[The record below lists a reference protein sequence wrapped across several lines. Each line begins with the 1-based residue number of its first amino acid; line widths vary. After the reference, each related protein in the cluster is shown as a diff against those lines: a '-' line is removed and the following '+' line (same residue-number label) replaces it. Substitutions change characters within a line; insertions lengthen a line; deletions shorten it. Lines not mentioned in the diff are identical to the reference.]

1 MAVTMDQV
9 KQLREETGAG
19 IMDAKH
25 ALEEANGDLDRARQL
40 VKERG
45 FTKAEKKADRET
57 NEGFV
62 GVYVH
67 TNGKLAAM
75 VTLLCETDF
84 VARNDEFRT
93 LAKELAM
100 QVASMEPAN
109 VEELYEQEYYPRRS
123 QYSRHGEGSFRK
135 GRGEY
140 YWSASFV
147 CCGSR
152 FGNILPRR
160 KFFLHPNQKA

>member
-1 MAVTMDQV
+1 MAVSMDLV

-19 IMDAKH
+19 VMDAKR
-25 ALEEANGDLDRARQL
+25 ALEDAGSDLEKARHL
-40 VKERG
+40 VQERG
-45 FTKAEKKADRET
+45 LAKAEKKADRET
-57 NEGFV
+57 KEGFV

-84 VARNDEFRT
+84 VARNDEFRA

-109 VEELYEQEYYPRRS
+109 VEELYEQEYIRDGRNIREMVKGLS
-123 QYSRHGEGSFRK
+123 GKIGENITVGEFRLL
-135 GRGEY
+135 R
-140 YWSASFV
+140 
-147 CCGSR
+147 
-152 FGNILPRR
+152 I
-160 KFFLHPNQKA
+160 